1 MSKDLRIPITMEI
14 PPEVSSAV
22 EDRVSEDVAYVV
34 AREKAIEKT
43 YNNLKRRTSI
53 RKLGEYLLNNWNK
66 GEFIISD
73 LCRATGS
80 KENVVKMHIADL
92 NFWRQFPLKLI
103 PVPKKAGHLQSVLK
117 DINTTEKYL
126 RRKSRTI
133 ASMEQVYEN
142 MDSQVRVKKEEYA
155 HKTSSKVK
163 VEEKERE
170 KEQEEDNLD

>member
-22 EDRVSEDVAYVV
+22 EERVSEDVAYVV

-43 YNNLKRRTSI
+43 YNNLRKRTTI
-53 RKLGEYLLNNWNK
+53 RKIGEYLLNNWSQ
-66 GEFIISD
+66 GEFTIKE
-73 LCRATGS
+73 LCRATSS
-80 KENVVKMHIADL
+80 KENVVKIHIADL
-92 NFWRQFPLKLI
+92 NFWRQFPIKLI
-103 PVPKKAGHLQSVLK
+103 PVPKKAGCIQSVLK
-117 DINTTEKYL
+117 DINVTEKYL

-142 MDSQVRVKKEEYA
+142 MDNQIRVKKEGYA

-163 VEEKERE
+163 VEAKEKE
-170 KEQEEDNLD
+170 KEIEIEEE